1 MHSITTTID
10 EVGLELEKNVFD
22 VRASIEE
29 SSQALVIGELSL
41 FKRLSIF
48 STTCANPLTWWCMHE
63 AQFLNVGFLA
73 KQIFGILGSQI
84 KIEWVFIFVG
94 VLTTLRHYCL
104 QMDNMDCIITILKN

>member
-73 KQIFGILGSQI
+73 KQIF
-84 KIEWVFIFVG
+84 VG

>member
-1 MHSITTTID
+1 
-10 EVGLELEKNVFD
+10 
-22 VRASIEE
+22 
-29 SSQALVIGELSL
+29 L

-84 KIEWVFIFVG
+84 KIKWVFIFVG
-94 VLTTLRHYCL
+94 VLTTLRRYYL
-104 QMDNMDCIITILKN
+104 QMDNLDCIITIVKN